1 MYSGSY
7 EMPNCNACKKE
18 IRPSELSESFMCP
31 KCKDRLIW
39 RCEECKGVSRKYSC
53 GNCGYSDNKANIT

>member
-39 RCEECKGVSRKYSC
+39 RCEECK
-53 GNCGYSDNKANIT
+53 